1 MGLQCSLF
9 FCNGKPKL
17 ETTKEMKLPT
27 FCALTCLQSNS
38 DQCDV
43 FSVKFCECL
52 VIICMSVANTSS
64 CDVTSDTTLLFAT
77 MQHLDLRAPLKSDCN
92 IFWPVG
98 LLLWA

>member
-1 MGLQCSLF
+1 
-9 FCNGKPKL
+9 
-17 ETTKEMKLPT
+17 
-27 FCALTCLQSNS
+27 
-38 DQCDV
+38 
-43 FSVKFCECL
+43 
-52 VIICMSVANTSS
+52 MSVANTSS